1 MQGRQAS
8 DEIQESNIARNDK
21 IKGKGEKEKKR
32 KKGVKKKRMQVPDE
46 GEEEKGG
53 RCSWTEQSVR

>member
-8 DEIQESNIARNDK
+8 DKIQESNIAGSD
-21 IKGKGEKEKKR
+21 EMEKKKKKRR
-32 KKGVKKKRMQVPDE
+32 KKKVKKKKKKECKFQKM
-46 GEEEKGG
+46 EENG

>member
-21 IKGKGEKEKKR
+21 IKGKGEKRKEKK
-32 KKGVKKKRMQVPDE
+32 KG
-46 GEEEKGG
+46 
-53 RCSWTEQSVR
+53 S